1 MKVYIGI
8 DGDRLVGIPDFEIN
22 FDLGIDDIDNEEREP
37 MREKLIDCFSFIY
50 NETVGV
56 AFEDEIDSYNI
67 IFEQQNGI

>member
-8 DGDRLVGIPDFEIN
+8 DGDYLVGIPDFEIN
-22 FDLGIDDIDNEEREP
+22 FDLGIDDISNEEREP

>member
-22 FDLGIDDIDNEEREP
+22 FDLGIDDILREERESI
-37 MREKLIDCFSFIY
+37 REKLIDCFSFIY
-50 NETVGV
+50 NEIVGV
-56 AFEDEIDSYNI
+56 AFDDEINDYNI